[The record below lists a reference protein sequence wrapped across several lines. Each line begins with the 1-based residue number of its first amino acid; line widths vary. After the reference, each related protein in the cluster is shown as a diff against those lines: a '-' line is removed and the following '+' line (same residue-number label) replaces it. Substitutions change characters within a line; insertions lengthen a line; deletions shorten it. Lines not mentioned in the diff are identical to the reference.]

1 MSQHSQD
8 SSGRHA
14 LGPTDGPGGSPVREL
29 DLVLLGATGFTGG
42 LTARELAQH
51 APAGLRWAVAG
62 RDPARLDQLVESLA
76 DTQCPPSAWIVVD
89 ASKPALLDGLVRRT
103 AAVVSTVGPY
113 LEHGEPLVRA
123 CATHGTHY
131 LDLTGEPEFVDRMY
145 DLHHARAVGSGA
157 KLVHACGFDS
167 VPHDLGAQFTVEQ
180 FTVEQLGSQQ
190 TDGQAQDPGVPITMR
205 GVVRTS
211 GSFSGGTLHSA
222 LGAISRRKEAK
233 RAADRRRR
241 REKRPT
247 DRRARVVSLPPR
259 RDEALGV
266 WLLPLPTIDPAVVVR
281 SARALPEYG
290 PDFSYSHHVGVART
304 SRAVM
309 TAGGA
314 LGLVAAAQVP
324 PLREAIGKRV
334 PRGSGPSPER
344 RERSRFSVDFIAEAG
359 GRTVHTRVSGGD
371 PGYTETSKMLAQA
384 ALCLLLDDVPD
395 VAGQVTTAV
404 AMGPALRRRLVERG
418 IGFEVLDL

>member
-1 MSQHSQD
+1 M
-8 SSGRHA
+8 
-14 LGPTDGPGGSPVREL
+14 REL

-42 LTARELAQH
+42 LTARELAHQ

-62 RDPARLDQLVESLA
+62 RDPARLDRLVESLGDA
-76 DTQCPPSAWIVVD
+76 PCPPSAWIVVD
-89 ASKPALLDGLVRRT
+89 AANPGSLESLVRRT

-145 DLHHARAVGSGA
+145 DLHHERAVGSGA

-180 FTVEQLGSQQ
+180 FST
-190 TDGQAQDPGVPITMR
+190 GQAGAGQAEDRMPDPGVPITMR

-222 LGAISRRKEAK
+222 LGALSRRKEAK

-259 RDEALGV
+259 RDQELGV

-290 PDFSYSHHVGVART
+290 PDFSYSHHVGVSRP

-309 TAGGA
+309 AAGGA
-314 LGLVAAAQVP
+314 LGLVVAAQVP

-334 PRGSGPSPER
+334 PRGSGPSAER
-344 RERSRFSVDFIAEAG
+344 RERSRFSVDFVAEGG
-359 GRTVHTRVSGGD
+359 GRTIHTRVSGGD